1 MVGSN
6 GRERRCGEFKHF
18 NAEEIREGSK
28 GSSLVFSVM
37 GCGCSPICTF
47 FPLTSE
53 FELLLTRGIRLF
65 NKNKAL
71 RNVFGL

>member
-6 GRERRCGEFKHF
+6 GRERRCGEIEFLF
-18 NAEEIREGSK
+18 VEEIREGSK
-28 GSSLVFSVM
+28 GSSLVSFMRGFRV
-37 GCGCSPICTF
+37 SPNCTF